1 MECITTPHLSRTSS
15 HHGHHILLVASFH
28 IKRHLVWHYSK
39 PHHIPRHTIPHH
51 LAHFIS
57 HQHLGLAAISNRN
70 IGHIMHHTTDISHCT
85 PFHITD
91 IPHNA
96 TSVSDHIIY
105 WPHHLCT
112 PLHLIFFFLNDTA
125 PHFTCSPSCIIPPQL
140 VTDHAQFHIPL
151 PCFT

>member
-112 PLHLIFFFLNDTA
+112 PPHLIFFFFFLMTLHRISHA
-125 PHFTCSPSCIIPPQL
+125 PHLASY
-140 VTDHAQFHIPL
+140 HHNW
-151 PCFT
+151 